1 MLILFNHLGL
11 YTRMKRG
18 WGALIHKKQVALS
31 DMLRKKVCARVH
43 INSMDS
49 ASLEPAPN
57 QWQDSMEDL
66 QDDSDFEREKH
77 EVYLIFITPINVL
90 RCLTAKQGPTR
101 SRQGR
106 QRGEVRLIVIYWI
119 VANVTLAGPSRG
131 TWKWA

>member
-31 DMLRKKVCARVH
+31 DMLRKKVYARVH

-66 QDDSDFEREKH
+66 QDDSDFKREKH
-77 EVYLIFITPINVL
+77 EVYLIFITLINVL
-90 RCLTAKQGPTR
+90 RCLTVKQGPTR
-101 SRQGR
+101 SR
-106 QRGEVRLIVIYWI
+106 
-119 VANVTLAGPSRG
+119 
-131 TWKWA
+131 